1 MGLWLM
7 YVSINEVLV
16 TGYQLNAT
24 AAKNWKLQKFCKFFT
39 SHIHMLLIQL
49 LIWWYIPFENKLKT
63 ITFLG
68 KQCSIWRNK
77 KKSVTKVSLLVC
89 MYSISKTVGI
99 FTDTKDSI
107 TCRFHSLNKEISM
120 FCFWFHESY
129 LLDEYC
135 LYTTFMLKCS
145 MFKVFKLKLAV
156 TNIICCEAAW
166 LAFVYRE
173 NPH

>member
-16 TGYQLNAT
+16 TGYQLDAT
-24 AAKNWKLQKFCKFFT
+24 AAKNWKLQNFCKFFT

-99 FTDTKDSI
+99 FTDSKDSI
-107 TCRFHSLNKEISM
+107 TCRFHSVNKETSM

-129 LLDEYC
+129 LLDKYC
-135 LYTTFMLKCS
+135 LWLHNFHAEMLNVQSFQVEVSSNKHHLLWGS
-145 MFKVFKLKLAV
+145 LISFR
-156 TNIICCEAAW
+156 I
-166 LAFVYRE
+166 
-173 NPH
+173 